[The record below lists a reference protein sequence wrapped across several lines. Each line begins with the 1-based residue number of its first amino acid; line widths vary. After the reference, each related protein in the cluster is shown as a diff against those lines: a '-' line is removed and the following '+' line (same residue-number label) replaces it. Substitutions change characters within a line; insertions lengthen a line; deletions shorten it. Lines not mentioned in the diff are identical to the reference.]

1 MSLYMHATR
10 FTCHCIYMSLGP
22 CVTSSTCHFAYMSLG
37 PRVTSS
43 TCHFAYMSLGPH
55 VTSSTCHF
63 PYMSLGRHDTGSTC
77 YKIYIAGQHEMCH
90 CWSLYLHTA
99 LDVTDYPCQKPSS
112 MVNDS
117 TKFLLYFALFSSA
130 YCISCVVRCVLG
142 YVSKCNSQS
151 LYHFLLTHHAVGVT
165 GATWSHIYF
174 T

>member
-1 MSLYMHATR
+1 MSLHLHVTR
-10 FTCHCIYMSLGP
+10 SVCHQFHLSLCLHVTRSACHQFHLSLHLMSLGQD
-22 CVTSSTCHFAYMSLG
+22 VTSSTCHF
-37 PRVTSS
+37 T
-43 TCHFAYMSLGPH
+43 
-55 VTSSTCHF
+55 
-63 PYMSLGRHDTGSTC
+63 YMSLGRHDTGSTC

-151 LYHFLLTHHAVGVT
+151 LYHFFLTHHAVRVT